1 MSRILFV
8 TWDGG
13 GNVGP
18 ALLIAAELQR
28 RGDSVRFLGQPQQRE
43 AIEGAGFAFTG
54 YSTRHLWQATGRRGA
69 LKNAAGFLGLLV
81 GRSLG
86 RDLLA
91 EVATRPV
98 DLVVIDCLLYG
109 AMDAA
114 ARAGLRYV
122 VLVHSLYAAID
133 RTMAAGAPG
142 AVARLAGLH
151 PRELWAGGA
160 PVVVTTLEQLDPGS
174 DARRDASGIRL
185 DYTGPVIAALE
196 SSRASA
202 ARLAAHPSILV
213 SLSTTFIA
221 GQSRVLQKI
230 LDAAADL
237 PVHLIV
243 TTGPAVDPA
252 ELRAPANAEVRAFLP
267 HAEVM
272 PRVSLVVGHGGHAT
286 TMLALAHD
294 LPLVILP
301 MNLQFD
307 QPIIGEVVQKAG
319 AGLSLKSVS
328 SVADIRSAIERMLA
342 PGPHRTEAARLGAEI
357 RATRGAVAAAELL
370 HASVLASAS

>member
-18 ALLIAAELQR
+18 AVLIAAELQR

-43 AIEGAGFAFTG
+43 ALEGAGFAFTG
-54 YSTRHLWQATGRRGA
+54 YSTPHLWRATGRRGA
-69 LKNAAGFLGLLV
+69 LKNAVGFLGLLV

-91 EVATRPV
+91 EVAERPV
-98 DLVVIDCLLYG
+98 DLVVIDCLLFG
-109 AMDAA
+109 ALDAA
-114 ARAGLRYV
+114 ARAGLRYA

-142 AVARLAGLH
+142 AVARLAGLP

-160 PVVVTTLEQLDPGS
+160 PVVVTTLEGLDPG
-174 DARRDASGIRL
+174 RDTPGIRL

-196 SSRASA
+196 SSRGSA
-202 ARLAAHPSILV
+202 AAQAGQPSILV

-237 PVHLIV
+237 PVHVIV
-243 TTGPAVDPA
+243 TTGPAVDPS
-252 ELRAPANAEVRAFLP
+252 ELRAPANAEVHAFLP

-272 PRVSLVVGHGGHAT
+272 PRVSFVVGHGGHST

-301 MNLQFD
+301 MNLLFD
-307 QPIIGEVVQKAG
+307 QPIISEVVQKAG
-319 AGLSLKSVS
+319 AGVTLKSGS
-328 SVADIRSAIERMLA
+328 SVADIRAAIEGMLA
-342 PGPHRTEAARLGAEI
+342 PGPYRSEAARLGAEI
-357 RATRGAVAAAELL
+357 RATGGPVAAADLL
-370 HASVLASAS
+370 QAGVLAPAS

>member
-18 ALLIAAELQR
+18 AVLIASELQR
-28 RGDSVRFLGQPQQRE
+28 RGDTVRFLGQPAQRE
-43 AIEGAGFAFTG
+43 ALEGAGFAFTG
-54 YSTRHLWQATGRRGA
+54 YSSPHLWRATGRRGA
-69 LKNAAGFLGLLV
+69 LKNAMGFLGLLV

-91 EVATRPV
+91 EVAERPV

-114 ARAGLRYV
+114 ARAGLRYA

-142 AVARLAGLH
+142 AVARLAGLR

-160 PVVVTTLEQLDPGS
+160 PVVVTTLESLDPGRN
-174 DARRDASGIRL
+174 APGIRL

-196 SSRASA
+196 SGHA
-202 ARLAAHPSILV
+202 APADPAAHPSILV

-221 GQSRVLQKI
+221 GQAQVLQKI

-237 PVHLIV
+237 PAHLIV

-252 ELRAPANAEVRAFLP
+252 ELRAPANAEVHAFLP

-272 PRVSLVVGHGGHAT
+272 PRVSLVVGHGGHST

-301 MNLQFD
+301 MNLLFD
-307 QPIIGEVVQKAG
+307 QPIIGEVVQNAG
-319 AGLSLKSVS
+319 AGLTLKSAS
-328 SVADIRSAIERMLA
+328 SVAEIRGAIERMLA
-342 PGPHRTEAARLGAEI
+342 PGRHRTEAARLGAEI
-357 RATRGAVAAAELL
+357 RATGGAVAAADLL
-370 HASVLASAS
+370 QAPVLAPAS